1 MLKGW
6 ELNKAGSSFGAAPG
20 LQRRGIIFDIKRY
33 AVHDGPGIRTTVFLK
48 GCPLDCRWCHNPEA
62 KSGGFELSYKSAR
75 CLKCSDCTAV
85 CSQKALSL
93 NDRLHIDRSKCLV
106 CGDCAAVCPTQAL
119 EKIGRETTVEEAM
132 KDIEKDSIFF
142 EESGGG
148 VTFSGGEP
156 LMQPR
161 FLEELLRA
169 CRRRDIHVCLDTC
182 GQAPWAVI
190 DRIRPLVDIFLYD
203 LKSVNPD
210 LHTKETS
217 VSNALILENLRK
229 LAEAGQPVIIRI
241 PLIPGFNDTPE
252 EIRDMGGFIKGLPGV
267 KEVSLLPFHDI
278 AGDKY
283 LRLDRPSPI
292 HDLNPQP
299 DEEIKI
305 NKRRLEDFGLNVTI
319 GS

>member
-1 MLKGW
+1 MSKRGSL
-6 ELNKAGSSFGAAPG
+6 LNAAPD

-62 KSGGFELSYKSAR
+62 KSGGFELSYKESR
-75 CLKCSDCTAV
+75 CLKCGDCTPV
-85 CSQKALSL
+85 CPQKALSL
-93 NDRLHIDRSKCLV
+93 NSRLHVDRAKCIV
-106 CGDCAAVCPTQAL
+106 CGDCAEACPAEAL
-119 EKIGRETTVEEAM
+119 EKIGREATVEEVM
-132 KDIEKDSIFF
+132 KEIEKDRVFF

-161 FLEELLRA
+161 FLEALLQA
-169 CRRRDIHVCLDTC
+169 CRGRDIPVCLDTC

-210 LHTKETS
+210 QHIKETS
-217 VSNALILENLRK
+217 VSNELILDNLRK
-229 LAEAGQPVIIRI
+229 LAEAGQSIIIRI
-241 PLIPGFNDTPE
+241 PLIPGFNDKPE
-252 EIRDMGGFIKGLPGV
+252 ELREMGEFIKALPGV
-267 KEVSLLPFHDI
+267 NEISLLPFHDI
-278 AGDKY
+278 AREKY
-283 LRLDRPSPI
+283 LRLDRPSPMD
-292 HDLNPQP
+292 DLIPQP
-299 DEEIKI
+299 DKEIRIIKG
-305 NKRRLEDFGLNVTI
+305 RLEEFGLTVTI